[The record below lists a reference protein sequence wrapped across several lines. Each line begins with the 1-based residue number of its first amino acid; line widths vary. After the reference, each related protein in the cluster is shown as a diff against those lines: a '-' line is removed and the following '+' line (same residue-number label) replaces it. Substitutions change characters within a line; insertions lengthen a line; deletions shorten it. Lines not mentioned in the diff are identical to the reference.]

1 MITKNQIKL
10 IKSLTLKKNREKHQL
25 FVVEGIKNVAE
36 ALNSD
41 YEVDSLFATNNWIT
55 ENPTIDTI
63 KVTHRELKRISNQ
76 KNPNEVLALVRIK
89 ENRTPDTSKI
99 TLVLNDI
106 NDPGNLGTI
115 IRTADW
121 FGIKNLYLSKDSVDV
136 YNPKVLNSTKGSFS
150 RVSVHY
156 VDLEEF
162 LVGKVGVSAEM
173 IGENLYDFE
182 WPLGGV
188 IIMGNESHGVSEKVS
203 SLCSNK
209 ITIPSFGGAESLN
222 VGVATSIICSDIMS
236 KFHQK

>member
-1 MITKNQIKL
+1 MITKKQIKL

-25 FVVEGIKNVAE
+25 FVVEGIKNVSE

-89 ENRTPDTSKI
+89 ENRTSDTSKI

-115 IRTADW
+115 IRICDW
-121 FGIKNLYLSKDSVDV
+121 FGVGSIICSFNTVDM
-136 YNPKVLNSTKGSFS
+136 YNPKVVQSAMGSIF
-150 RVSVHY
+150 RVTIIYAELFKYLKTLSAPIYGAFMNGKNVKNVSFPKNLH
-156 VDLEEF
+156 
-162 LVGKVGVSAEM
+162 LV
-173 IGENLYDFE
+173 I
-182 WPLGGV
+182 
-188 IIMGNESHGVSEKVS
+188 GNEANGISKEIADLITEKI
-203 SLCSNK
+203 K
-209 ITIPSFGGAESLN
+209 IDNLGKNAESLN
-222 VGVATSIICSDIMS
+222 VAAATSVLLHEICN
-236 KFHQK
+236 